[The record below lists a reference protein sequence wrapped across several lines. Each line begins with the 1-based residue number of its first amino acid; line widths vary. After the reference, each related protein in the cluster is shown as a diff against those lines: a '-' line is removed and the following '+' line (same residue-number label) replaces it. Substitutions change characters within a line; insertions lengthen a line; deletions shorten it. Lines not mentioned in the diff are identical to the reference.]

1 MKNKS
6 FIPLMGFILL
16 LGVTS
21 CTEPIQVNPNYN
33 PETKEVTTN
42 LVLSVNTGGPQTKMT
57 ATNVQRTGNFL
68 GIDSVHLVAYKT
80 DMSVASFTVEPFVLD
95 ASKEAK
101 RDFIL
106 GTLMSNGSINAS
118 EDEDGKSNRVIQL
131 SVPVDV
137 DAFLFY
143 GKAISKANKSASE
156 ASSTGKSWG
165 KVATTPSGTHF
176 DLQQRL
182 ENETNYKH
190 TGDLLVFII
199 NRIISTSVEAM
210 SSSDLPYTASG
221 DPKDPKTQYTN
232 LPAVSWPDLGDKY
245 DDPVLRP
252 DLSPL
257 EEILGAAYSKF
268 TKIEYGEY
276 RAGSS
281 AAIKSMMT
289 SLIDNVKLV
298 QDANPT
304 NNKEA
309 SACRLADEIM
319 KRKGRYFTDA
329 MGYLDVES
337 IKSNVIGAGA
347 STGIHNE
354 TEWNAQF
361 SGVTTLTG
369 FPHTLF
375 QIPEGAAQLRFS
387 NNKFEYM
394 DPNQALA
401 NPGGSFNPNNYLY
414 PAEITYYVN
423 SPIRTTSEAVK
434 TADYPNGFKTWD
446 TESSWAS
453 KGWQINSR
461 VQSSTQGIA
470 VRNNINYGV
479 ALLES
484 KIAIASNL
492 ANFKDNKKAKTGD
505 AEDNLIPTSNHH
517 LVFTGVLVGGQF
529 NTVDWQFLP
538 KVTASSDFCYVVF
551 DDAIASGAI
560 PTPAGNENY
569 TIVFDNYNSTI
580 QDNQPQSSVRVAL
593 EFKNEGD
600 PFWGK
605 DNIVPKDGI
614 FYLIAELPVATTG
627 NNASVI
633 SVTEPVWPDDSKY
646 AIPPVYG
653 VGETVP
659 TGKTAGHSKKINR
672 VFIQNFVTSATFT
685 LGENS
690 LKNAYVT
697 VPNLSNTQ
705 LSLGLSVDLRWHT
718 GYVYNLT
725 L

>member
-1 MKNKS
+1 
-6 FIPLMGFILL
+6 
-16 LGVTS
+16 
-21 CTEPIQVNPNYN
+21 
-33 PETKEVTTN
+33 
-42 LVLSVNTGGPQTKMT
+42 
-57 ATNVQRTGNFL
+57 
-68 GIDSVHLVAYKT
+68 
-80 DMSVASFTVEPFVLD
+80 
-95 ASKEAK
+95 
-101 RDFIL
+101 
-106 GTLMSNGSINAS
+106 
-118 EDEDGKSNRVIQL
+118 
-131 SVPVDV
+131 
-137 DAFLFY
+137 
-143 GKAISKANKSASE
+143 
-156 ASSTGKSWG
+156 
-165 KVATTPSGTHF
+165 
-176 DLQQRL
+176 
-182 ENETNYKH
+182 
-190 TGDLLVFII
+190 
-199 NRIISTSVEAM
+199 
-210 SSSDLPYTASG
+210 
-221 DPKDPKTQYTN
+221 
-232 LPAVSWPDLGDKY
+232 
-245 DDPVLRP
+245 
-252 DLSPL
+252 
-257 EEILGAAYSKF
+257 
-268 TKIEYGEY
+268 
-276 RAGSS
+276 
-281 AAIKSMMT
+281 
-289 SLIDNVKLV
+289 
-298 QDANPT
+298 
-304 NNKEA
+304 
-309 SACRLADEIM
+309 
-319 KRKGRYFTDA
+319 
-329 MGYLDVES
+329 
-337 IKSNVIGAGA
+337 
-347 STGIHNE
+347 
-354 TEWNAQF
+354 
-361 SGVTTLTG
+361 
-369 FPHTLF
+369 
-375 QIPEGAAQLRFS
+375 
-387 NNKFEYM
+387 
-394 DPNQALA
+394 
-401 NPGGSFNPNNYLY
+401 
-414 PAEITYYVN
+414 
-423 SPIRTTSEAVK
+423 
-434 TADYPNGFKTWD
+434 
-446 TESSWAS
+446 
-453 KGWQINSR
+453 
-461 VQSSTQGIA
+461 
-470 VRNNINYGV
+470 
-479 ALLES
+479 
-484 KIAIASNL
+484 L

>member
-1 MKNKS
+1 
-6 FIPLMGFILL
+6 MGFILL

-68 GIDSVHLVAYKT
+68 GIDSVHLMAYKT
-80 DMSVASFTVEPFVLD
+80 DMSVAPYTVEPFVLD
-95 ASKEAK
+95 TSKEAM

-106 GTLMSNGSINAS
+106 GTLLSNGSINAS
-118 EDEDGKSNRVIQL
+118 EDENGKSNRVVQL

-143 GKAISKANKSASE
+143 GKAISKANKSASD

-165 KVATTPSGTHF
+165 IVATTPSGTHF

-199 NRIISTSVEAM
+199 NRIISTNVEGM
-210 SSSDLPYTASG
+210 SPSDIPYTASG
-221 DPKDPKTQYTN
+221 DPKDPKTQYTG
-232 LPAVSWPDLGDKY
+232 LPALSWPGLGEIY
-245 DDPVLRP
+245 GDPVRRP
-252 DLSPL
+252 NLSPL

-268 TKIEYGEY
+268 TKIENGEY

-289 SLIDNVKLV
+289 SLMDIVESV

-304 NNKEA
+304 NDAEA
-309 SACRLADEIM
+309 NACRLADAIM
-319 KRKGRYFTDA
+319 KRKERYFSA
-329 MGYLDVES
+329 SMGYLDVGA
-337 IKSNVIGAGA
+337 IKSTVITNGA
-347 STGIHNE
+347 STGIHSE
-354 TEWNAQF
+354 AEWNEKF
-361 SGVTTLTG
+361 SGVTSLTG
-369 FPHTLF
+369 FPHTQF
-375 QIPEGAAQLRFS
+375 QIPEGAAQLDFDGATG
-387 NNKFEYM
+387 KFEYK

-401 NPGGSFNPNNYLY
+401 NPGNSFYPNNYLY
-414 PAEITYYVN
+414 PAELTYYVN

-446 TESSWAS
+446 AESNWAS
-453 KGWQINSR
+453 NGWLNNSR
-461 VQSSTQGIA
+461 VQSGTRGIA
-470 VRNNINYGV
+470 IRNNINYGV

-484 KIAIASNL
+484 KIAITSGL
-492 ANFKDNKKAKTGD
+492 TNFKDNKSAKTGD
-505 AEDNLIPTSNHH
+505 ANDNLIPTNNHH
-517 LVFTGVLVGGQF
+517 LVFTGVLVGGQYK
-529 NTVDWQFLP
+529 TVDWQFLP
-538 KVTASSDFCYVVF
+538 KVTQSSDFQYVVF

-560 PTPAGNENY
+560 PTTAGNENY
-569 TIVFDNYNSTI
+569 TIVFDNYDSTI
-580 QDNQPQSSVRVAL
+580 QDDQPQSSVRVAL

-605 DNIVPKDGI
+605 DNMVPKDGI

-633 SVTEPVWPDDSKY
+633 SVAEPVWPDDGKY

-653 VGETVP
+653 VANETVP
-659 TGKTAGHSKKINR
+659 SGKTAGHSKKINR

-685 LGENS
+685 LGEKS

-697 VPNLSNTQ
+697 VPNLSSTQ
-705 LSLGLSVDLRWHT
+705 MSLGLSVDISWHT
-718 GYVYNLT
+718 GYVYNIEL
-725 L
+725 